1 MFTEKKKK
9 RVTEI
14 PSSSTSDIAFLLLVF
29 FLLVSTIDQDKGV
42 QMLLPPMGGELEIN
56 KKNITIVQINS
67 EGIVLFNDEIV
78 PLKQINVRTKNMI
91 TKNPKMIFS
100 VQTYAK
106 TKYQYYLRVIY
117 QLKISYAKRL
127 DVILPTAKKIETLE
141 GSKRHVAYVFVGRDG
156 IISIDDK
163 MVKPNDVSKAIYQ
176 KRKDDNQ
183 LTISLRADHEVA
195 MKAISNIHS
204 ELRKA
209 NALKINYSATTKATP
224 Y

>member
-1 MFTEKKKK
+1 MKLK
-9 RVTEI
+9 RKNDSKAKI
-14 PSSSTSDIAFLLLVF
+14 PTSSMPDIIF
-29 FLLVSTIDQDKGV
+29 
-42 QMLLPPMGGELEIN
+42 MLLIFFMMSTVLR
-56 KKNITIVQINS
+56 TF
-67 EGIVLFNDEIV
+67 EG
-78 PLKQINVRTKNMI
+78 
-91 TKNPKMIFS
+91 
-100 VQTYAK
+100 
-106 TKYQYYLRVIY
+106 
-117 QLKISYAKRL
+117 L
-127 DVILPTAKKIETLE
+127 DVILPKAKKIETLE

-209 NALKINYSATTKATP
+209 DALKINYSAKTKATP